1 MKANCPHC
9 ESLITRL
16 RISGVVGEAEGG
28 RKWETIVL
36 ACPSCN
42 KAISAQIDPIA
53 ISTDLMS
60 DMKKA
65 IRQSG

>member
-9 ESLITRL
+9 GSLITRL
-16 RISGVVGEAEGG
+16 RISGVTGEAEGG
-28 RKWETIVL
+28 KAWNTIVL

-53 ISTDLMS
+53 IASDLLA
-60 DMKKA
+60 DVKKA
-65 IRQSG
+65 IRQGG